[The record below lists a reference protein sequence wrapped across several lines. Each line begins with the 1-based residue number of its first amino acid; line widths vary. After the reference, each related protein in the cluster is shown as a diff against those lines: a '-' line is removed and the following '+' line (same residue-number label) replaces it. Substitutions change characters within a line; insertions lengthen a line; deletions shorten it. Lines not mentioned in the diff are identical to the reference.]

1 MKRLGLIHTV
11 PFLVDLFK
19 KLLAER
25 YPNLESFHILDESI
39 LQEVARHGGLT
50 PNVVRRITL
59 QAINA
64 RDAGAGLIVFTCS
77 ATGPSIETAR
87 QTVDVPILM
96 IDDPMASTAVRMG
109 RRIGLV
115 CTNPTTRVPSETLIK
130 RHAAEQ
136 GKDVEVTVAL
146 EAEAFEAVLAGD
158 KERHD
163 AIVKEAARKI
173 SQQTDVV
180 VLAQASMAH
189 LAPELNKT
197 LAVPVLASPALC
209 VEALADM
216 LVE

>member
-25 YPNLESFHILDESI
+25 FPDLESFHVLDESV

-64 RDAGAGLIVFTCS
+64 RDAGAELIVFTCS

-96 IDDPMASTAVRMG
+96 IDDPMASKAVRMG
-109 RRIGLV
+109 NRIGLV
-115 CTNPTTRVPSETLIK
+115 CTNPTTRVPSENLIK
-130 RHAAEQ
+130 RHASDE
-136 GKDVEVTVAL
+136 GKDIVVTVVL